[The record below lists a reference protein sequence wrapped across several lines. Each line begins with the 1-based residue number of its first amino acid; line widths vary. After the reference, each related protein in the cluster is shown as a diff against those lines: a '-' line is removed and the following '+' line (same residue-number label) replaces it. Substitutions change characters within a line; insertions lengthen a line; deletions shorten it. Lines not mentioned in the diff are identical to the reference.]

1 MIGIKLFFCR
11 LRILPHVLFLL
22 FKDLFM
28 WMRNR
33 GWTKFDD
40 FGLNVYIG
48 GFGEGKTCSIVR
60 DAYDIACKYDGI
72 NILTNVTLTGFPETC
87 NILPPLKYGTDIIN
101 APDNTVVI
109 LDELGTIFNS
119 RDFQGGKSNKDG
131 SKGIPKPVFQT
142 LVQVRH
148 RHILV
153 LAGVQDWRFIDKQ
166 IRQVAKTVTVCSAW
180 LHHPFTRMITNRIFD
195 AKEYDMFYDNP
206 LLPLTELDAFSY
218 VQTDKLRNL
227 YDTKEMVETLLESE
241 YISDKEILE
250 NQRGD
255 PSAPSD
261 LPSDKRKRKD
271 VLDRMK
277 KAGL

>member
-1 MIGIKLFFCR
+1 MVAIKLFFCR
-11 LRILPHVLFLL
+11 LRILPHVLFLII
-22 FKDLFM
+22 KDYVK
-28 WMRNR
+28 WIKNR
-33 GWTKFDD
+33 GWKQFED

-48 GFGEGKTCSIVR
+48 PFGNGKTCSIVR
-60 DAYDIACKYDGI
+60 DAYNIACRYDGI
-72 NILTNVTLTGFPETC
+72 NILTNVTLTNFPDTC
-87 NILPPLKYGTDIIN
+87 NILPLKCGEDIIN
-101 APDNTVVI
+101 APDNCVVI

-119 RDFQGGKSNKDG
+119 RDFQGGKANKDG
-131 SKGIPKPVFQT
+131 SRGIPKPVFQT

-180 LHHPFTRMITNRIFD
+180 LWHPFTRMITNRVFD

-218 VQTDKLRNL
+218 VQTDKLRSL
-227 YDTKEMVETLLESE
+227 YDTKEMVQTLLEAE

-261 LPSDKRKRKD
+261 VPTDKKKQKE
-271 VLDRMK
+271 LLNKIK